1 MCVFC
6 LDRCWY
12 LDREIFDIYLLLLVM
27 LVAKAHTQKRSS
39 FLRNTNKKMA
49 DENKKERSVPGAAA
63 GAAALTS
70 ANTSATTA
78 KDEFQRVV
86 SQHDK
91 HAGRLM
97 DLGK

>member
-1 MCVFC
+1 
-6 LDRCWY
+6 
-12 LDREIFDIYLLLLVM
+12 
-27 LVAKAHTQKRSS
+27 
-39 FLRNTNKKMA
+39 MA

-63 GAAALTS
+63 GAAAALTS

-91 HAGRLM
+91 HAGRLAR
-97 DLGK
+97 DLGKEISILNFFP

>member
-1 MCVFC
+1 
-6 LDRCWY
+6 
-12 LDREIFDIYLLLLVM
+12 
-27 LVAKAHTQKRSS
+27 
-39 FLRNTNKKMA
+39 MA
-49 DENKKERSVPGAAA
+49 DENKKERSVPCAAA

-91 HAGRLM
+91 HAGRLAR

>member
-1 MCVFC
+1 
-6 LDRCWY
+6 
-12 LDREIFDIYLLLLVM
+12 
-27 LVAKAHTQKRSS
+27 
-39 FLRNTNKKMA
+39 MA

-91 HAGRLM
+91 HAGRLAR
-97 DLGK
+97 DLGKLNFDSQFFPLRTQTNHN

>member
-1 MCVFC
+1 
-6 LDRCWY
+6 
-12 LDREIFDIYLLLLVM
+12 
-27 LVAKAHTQKRSS
+27 
-39 FLRNTNKKMA
+39 MA
-49 DENKKERSVPGAAA
+49 DESKKERSVPGAAAA

-91 HAGRLM
+91 HAGRLAR

>member
-1 MCVFC
+1 
-6 LDRCWY
+6 
-12 LDREIFDIYLLLLVM
+12 
-27 LVAKAHTQKRSS
+27 
-39 FLRNTNKKMA
+39 MA

-63 GAAALTS
+63 GAAAALTS

-91 HAGRLM
+91 HAGRLAR
-97 DLGK
+97 DLGKKINFDSQFFPLRTQTNHN

>member
-12 LDREIFDIYLLLLVM
+12 LDSEYFRYIFITVSH
-27 LVAKAHTQKRSS
+27 VSRKSSHTQRSS
-39 FLRNTNKKMA
+39 FFNTNKKMA

-70 ANTSATTA
+70 ANTSATTG
-78 KDEFQRVV
+78 KDGFQRVV

-91 HAGRLM
+91 HAGRLAR

>member
-1 MCVFC
+1 
-6 LDRCWY
+6 
-12 LDREIFDIYLLLLVM
+12 
-27 LVAKAHTQKRSS
+27 
-39 FLRNTNKKMA
+39 MA

-91 HAGRLM
+91 HAGRLAR
-97 DLGK
+97 DLGKEISILNFFP